1 MKHLRTL
8 LLILAAMLMV
18 PSAAMAQ
25 GKVYKHHSKR
35 PRVERSKGGSS
46 DRSKPKGKKSGDDD
60 VKARKVKERGP
71 DKAKKEKPGRKVN
84 YTPRT
89 TYNNL
94 DLQAVCDGQTCYISQ
109 REWKAMPDAER
120 ARYDRKG
127 VVVSGGKVA
136 PFVID
141 LYDSGEDMTWHEA
154 VRRYGDRLP
163 SLEQAGEMARQ
174 YKQINAAILAFGGD
188 NPEQSYWTGDGDSES
203 SCAFIVYNDYFHP
216 VNMEYENRVRAV
228 APISGMTRR
237 EGQAKDIKYTLRM
250 TYRNLDLQVVHD
262 GMFCYI
268 SPAEWRAMSRD
279 DRSLYERC
287 GIVICGSG
295 VEPFVIG
302 LNEPDSAMV
311 WSEAMRRHGDRLP
324 SLKQAG
330 EMGRQRVAINEAIG
344 EYGGDK
350 HLEEWYW
357 TKDESGSTKAGIV
370 SMKYGVASD
379 NFKSYPFRVREVASL
394 PADGE
399 VKSVSMPRT
408 AYENLDL
415 QAVCNG
421 RTCYVSQ
428 KEWEAMSPADRLRY
442 ERKGVVVVGGDDGPF
457 VVDLY
462 DSGDGMTWD
471 AAMRRYG
478 GRLSSKDQAEVL
490 DRQYKKIK
498 AAVIAYGGDEDP
510 RQSFWLKEEYG
521 SSDAWYFNPY
531 YMRPQTYA
539 KKNTRI
545 RVRTVAPISGV
556 KRQEKAVYTP
566 RTTYNNLD
574 LQVEGKKR
582 TTYYISQQEWKSMS
596 EAERTRYYPKGVVVS
611 GGGVDPFVVGLYD
624 FNEDMTWDEAMRR
637 YGDRLPSKSQA
648 EEMARQY
655 DALKAAILTYGGRNP
670 EQTYW
675 TKDEEDATYAWIVYK
690 DGFGYGEK
698 TSAGSVRPVAPL

>member
-8 LLILAAMLMV
+8 LLILAAMLMM
-18 PSAAMAQ
+18 PSTAMAQ

-60 VKARKVKERGP
+60 VKARKVRESHEKKE
-71 DKAKKEKPGRKVN
+71 EKPGRKVN

-94 DLQAVCDGQTCYISQ
+94 DLLAVRDGRTCCISQ
-109 REWKAMPDAER
+109 REWKTMPDAER

-136 PFVID
+136 PFVVD

-163 SLEQAGEMARQ
+163 SQSQSEEMARQ
-174 YKQINAAILAFGGD
+174 YSSLKTAILAFGGD
-188 NPEQSYWTGDGDSES
+188 DPDQSYWTKDGADPTY
-203 SCAFIVYNDYFHP
+203 AHIVYMDGFGYDKKTSS
-216 VNMEYENRVRAV
+216 NRVRAV

-237 EGQAKDIKYTLRM
+237 EGQAKDVKYTPRM

-268 SPAEWRAMSRD
+268 SPSEWRAMSRD

-350 HLEEWYW
+350 YRAEWYW

-370 SMKYGVASD
+370 SMKYGVVSD

-442 ERKGVVVVGGDDGPF
+442 ERKGVVVVGDDDSPF
-457 VVDLY
+457 VFDLY
-462 DSGDGMTWD
+462 DSDDG
-471 AAMRRYG
+471 
-478 GRLSSKDQAEVL
+478 
-490 DRQYKKIK
+490 
-498 AAVIAYGGDEDP
+498 
-510 RQSFWLKEEYG
+510 
-521 SSDAWYFNPY
+521 
-531 YMRPQTYA
+531 
-539 KKNTRI
+539 
-545 RVRTVAPISGV
+545 
-556 KRQEKAVYTP
+556 
-566 RTTYNNLD
+566 
-574 LQVEGKKR
+574 
-582 TTYYISQQEWKSMS
+582 
-596 EAERTRYYPKGVVVS
+596 
-611 GGGVDPFVVGLYD
+611 
-624 FNEDMTWDEAMRR
+624 MTWDEAMRR
-637 YGDRLPSKSQA
+637 YGDRLPSKEQAEELSRQYNALKNSILAYCGENTEYSCWTKEEDTIATAYVLYRGGRVTDVDKTDNWRVRTVAPVSGETCRERKKKAIYTPRTTYNNLDLQVMRDGTTYYISQSEWKDMPYVERVLYKRNGIVVSGDSIVPFIVSLCEVRQHMNWDEAIGCYGSNLPSKKQA
-648 EEMARQY
+648 EEMIKQWSEIKDAIKSFGGDISTSNYWLDIAYGPY
-655 DALKAAILTYGGRNP
+655 DAWYVDVNSGCVSYCNRKENSF
-670 EQTYW
+670 W
-675 TKDEEDATYAWIVYK
+675 
-690 DGFGYGEK
+690 
-698 TSAGSVRPVAPL
+698 VRTVTPL

>member
-8 LLILAAMLMV
+8 LLILAAMLLV

-60 VKARKVKERGP
+60 VKARKVKESGP
-71 DKAKKEKPGRKVN
+71 DKAKKEKPGRKAIS
-84 YTPRT
+84 PRT

-94 DLQAVCDGQTCYISQ
+94 DLQAVRDGQTCYISQ

-163 SLEQAGEMARQ
+163 SQSQSEEMARQ
-174 YKQINAAILAFGGD
+174 YSSLKTAILAFGGD
-188 NPEQSYWTGDGDSES
+188 NPDKSYWTMDGADSTY
-203 SCAFIVYNDYFHP
+203 AHIVYMDGFGYDKKTSS
-216 VNMEYENRVRAV
+216 NRVRAV

-237 EGQAKDIKYTLRM
+237 EGQAKDIKYTPRM

-268 SPAEWRAMSRD
+268 SPSEWRAMSRD

-295 VEPFVIG
+295 IEPFVIG

-324 SLKQAG
+324 SLKQAE
-330 EMGRQRVAINEAIG
+330 EMGRQRVAINEAFG

-350 HLEEWYW
+350 YLEEWYW

-442 ERKGVVVVGGDDGPF
+442 ERKGVVIVGGDDGPF

-471 AAMRRYG
+471 
-478 GRLSSKDQAEVL
+478 
-490 DRQYKKIK
+490 
-498 AAVIAYGGDEDP
+498 
-510 RQSFWLKEEYG
+510 
-521 SSDAWYFNPY
+521 
-531 YMRPQTYA
+531 
-539 KKNTRI
+539 
-545 RVRTVAPISGV
+545 
-556 KRQEKAVYTP
+556 
-566 RTTYNNLD
+566 
-574 LQVEGKKR
+574 
-582 TTYYISQQEWKSMS
+582 
-596 EAERTRYYPKGVVVS
+596 
-611 GGGVDPFVVGLYD
+611 
-624 FNEDMTWDEAMRR
+624 EAMRR
-637 YGDRLPSKSQA
+637 YGDRLPSKKQA
-648 EEMARQY
+648 KVLDRQY
-655 DALKAAILTYGGRNP
+655 EEINAAVIAYGGDKDPRQHYWIKEEYNSSDAWYFNP
-670 EQTYW
+670 YYTRPRTCDKNN
-675 TKDEEDATYAWIVYK
+675 TKV
-690 DGFGYGEK
+690 G
-698 TSAGSVRPVAPL
+698 VRTVAPL